1 VETICKVSGAVPKG
15 VAYFA
20 TTFFPVFINNL
31 LISGYDAPSKNPEY
45 KVFIGRI
52 EKR

>member
-1 VETICKVSGAVPKG
+1 

-20 TTFFPVFINNL
+20 TSFFPAFVNNL
-31 LISGYDAPSKNPEY
+31 LISGTDAMGQNPEY